1 MQANI
6 TTSSHLVV
14 LGTGGTIAGEAG
26 RPDDNIGY
34 RAAQRG
40 VADLLAGLPLA
51 KAVTVHCEQVAQLD
65 SKDMDHQT
73 WCVLL
78 ERVLHWLADAS
89 VQGVVIT
96 HGTDTLEE
104 TAYFLSATLGHCAK
118 PVVLTCSMRPATAL
132 APDGPQNLVDAVAVA
147 SDRQAAGVLVVCAG
161 LVHEARAVQKV
172 HTYQPDAFSS
182 GDAGPCARLYEG
194 QVAWMR
200 GGPSAAPGGAT
211 WAALAAACLAL
222 PAADWPWVSVL
233 FSHAGAQGRE
243 VDALVAQGVRG
254 LVVAATGNGTL
265 NQGLDQALQRAAAA
279 GVAVYRSSRCAF
291 GPVLVTE
298 AGGWPVMPGLNPV
311 KARVALMLQL
321 MA

>member
-51 KAVTVHCEQVAQLD
+51 QGVTVSCEQVAQLD
-65 SKDMDHQT
+65 SKDMDHPT
-73 WCVLL
+73 WQVLL
-78 ERVLHWLADAS
+78 QRVQHGLSDPS
-89 VQGVVIT
+89 VHGVVIT

-104 TAYFLSATLGHCAK
+104 TAYFLSATLGSCAK

-147 SDRQAAGVLVVCAG
+147 SDPQARGVLVVCAG

-194 QVAWMR
+194 RVTWLR
-200 GGPSAAPGGAT
+200 TTPSTPNSAALAP
-211 WAALAAACLAL
+211 LAAACLAL
-222 PAADWPWVSVL
+222 PAVDWPWVSVL
-233 FSHAGAQGRE
+233 YSHAGAQGRE
-243 VDALVAQGVRG
+243 VDALLAQGVRG
-254 LVVAATGNGTL
+254 LVIAATGNGTL

>member
-14 LGTGGTIAGEAG
+14 LGTGGTIAGESG

-40 VADLLAGLPLA
+40 VADLLAGLPLTQG
-51 KAVTVHCEQVAQLD
+51 VTVSCEQVAQLD
-65 SKDMDHQT
+65 SKDMDHPT
-73 WCVLL
+73 WQVLL
-78 ERVLHWLADAS
+78 QRVRHWLSEPS

-104 TAYFLSATLGHCAK
+104 TAYFLSATLGDCAK

-147 SDRQAAGVLVVCAG
+147 SDPQASGVLVVCAG
-161 LVHEARAVQKV
+161 LVHEAKAVQKV

-194 QVAWMR
+194 QVAWLRTNAM
-200 GGPSAAPGGAT
+200 PSSAAAES
-211 WAALAAACLAL
+211 LAAACLAW
-222 PAADWPWVSVL
+222 PSVDWPWVSVL
-233 FSHAGAQGRE
+233 YSHAGVQGRE

-254 LVVAATGNGTL
+254 LVIGATGNGTL
-265 NQGLDQALQRAAAA
+265 NKALDQALHRAAAA
-279 GVAVYRSSRCAF
+279 GVAVVRSSRCAF

>member
-40 VADLLAGLPLA
+40 VADLLAGLPLSPG
-51 KAVTVHCEQVAQLD
+51 VTVSCEQVAQLD

-73 WCVLL
+73 WQVLL
-78 ERVLHWLADAS
+78 ERVLHCLADPA

-104 TAYFLSATLGHCAK
+104 TAYFLSATLGPCAK

-147 SDRQAAGVLVVCAG
+147 AHPHAAGVLVVCAG
-161 LVHEARAVQKV
+161 LVHGARSVQKI

-182 GDAGPCARLYEG
+182 GDDGPCARLYEG
-194 QVAWMR
+194 QVAWLR
-200 GGPSAAPGGAT
+200 SPVSDGALLE
-211 WAALAAACLAL
+211 ASACLAL
-222 PAADWPWVSVL
+222 PADTWPWVSVL
-233 FSHAGAQGRE
+233 YSHAGAQGRE

-254 LVVAATGNGTL
+254 LVIAATGNGTL
-265 NQGLDQALQRAAAA
+265 NQGLDQALRRAAAN
-279 GVAVYRSSRCAF
+279 GVAVCRSSRCAF
-291 GPVLVTE
+291 GPVLVTD
-298 AGGWPVMPGLNPV
+298 AGGWPVLSGLNPV
-311 KARVALMLQL
+311 KARVALMLKL